1 MKSTTL
7 SLRHVSATT
16 KNFVI
21 WMRSNYECLFIKHG
35 ESIVS
40 IMARPSKL
48 TPETQQAIINA
59 LNSGNWI
66 ETAAN
71 YAGIA
76 VATLYNWLDRGK
88 LERERLDNDEEPIE
102 SEAQFVEFLEAVEKS
117 RSQAQVRAVGLIQ
130 KAAIDGTWQAAAWFL
145 ERSDPQRW
153 GRFNRMELTGKDGG
167 SVAVDVTKLEEK
179 VRTVLNR
186 AESKNEQ

>member
-1 MKSTTL
+1 
-7 SLRHVSATT
+7 
-16 KNFVI
+16 
-21 WMRSNYECLFIKHG
+21 
-35 ESIVS
+35 
-40 IMARPSKL
+40 MARPSKL

>member
-1 MKSTTL
+1 
-7 SLRHVSATT
+7 
-16 KNFVI
+16 
-21 WMRSNYECLFIKHG
+21 
-35 ESIVS
+35 
-40 IMARPSKL
+40 MARPSKL

-66 ETAAN
+66 ETAAH

-76 VATLYNWLDRGK
+76 TATLYNWLDRGRI
-88 LERERLDNDEEPIE
+88 ERERIDADEEPNE

-179 VRTVLNR
+179 VRTVLKR